1 MHLREINKSFPGT
14 GEHSHYGNYMQNR
27 DRVPTSQ
34 STRTPQN
41 PRSWSCRW
49 MGCMQRCSGQ
59 PRFGDN
65 LHLFW
70 RATRKKTKYL
80 PKDN

>member
-14 GEHSHYGNYMQNR
+14 REHSHYGNYMQNR

-34 STRTPQN
+34 RTWTTQN

-49 MGCMQRCSGQ
+49 NAASGQ
-59 PRFGDN
+59 IWNVGKDAPASQDFGIIYTYSGG
-65 LHLFW
+65 
-70 RATRKKTKYL
+70 A
-80 PKDN
+80 

>member
-27 DRVPTSQ
+27 DRDPTSQ
-34 STRTPQN
+34 STQTTQN

-49 MGCMQRCSGQ
+49 NAVPGHIWNVDKDAPASQDVGIICTYSGE
-59 PRFGDN
+59 P
-65 LHLFW
+65 
-70 RATRKKTKYL
+70 
-80 PKDN
+80 